1 MIVLTLWLADR
12 HVCMRVCKHG
22 CGVKMF
28 CFSHDNH
35 AGMNLKKF
43 FSWTLNNFTKH
54 LPIPSSAETWKIFT
68 KHAVSIFF
76 SLNMSWHFKWEKS
89 IFWNTSFLQNK
100 NWLHKQDFMYK
111 TSWLVRISLLISV
124 ITKSVTFFFSIT
136 WYKHKRGW
144 ENSLQLCKPWTSS
157 QVCIAVSDSPIP
169 SRAYIRPCKYREK
182 VFYCSRSSL

>member
-35 AGMNLKKF
+35 AGMNLN
-43 FSWTLNNFTKH
+43 STILRNIY
-54 LPIPSSAETWKIFT
+54 PIPRRLKLGKSLQNMLCQF
-68 KHAVSIFF
+68 FF

-124 ITKSVTFFFSIT
+124 ITKSVTFFLSIT

-157 QVCIAVSDSPIP
+157 QVCIAVSDSPNP

>member
-1 MIVLTLWLADR
+1 MFAWEYVNMVVASRCFAFRMIIMQAWIWKNFLVEHSTILR
-12 HVCMRVCKHG
+12 NIYPFPRR
-22 CGVKMF
+22 
-28 CFSHDNH
+28 
-35 AGMNLKKF
+35 LKLGKSLQNMLCQF
-43 FSWTLNNFTKH
+43 
-54 LPIPSSAETWKIFT
+54 
-68 KHAVSIFF
+68 FF

-124 ITKSVTFFFSIT
+124 ITKSVTFFLSIT

-157 QVCIAVSDSPIP
+157 QVCIAISDSPNP